1 MDLFLPENVLAEISY
16 TSKFT
21 QSLKTISLRKTPL
34 EDISDDIS
42 SYRNE
47 FAYKLVT
54 QENIIGSRFKSED
67 SIMRKYDKTM
77 KWGSD

>member
-34 EDISDDIS
+34 EDILDDIS

-54 QENIIGSRFKSED
+54 
-67 SIMRKYDKTM
+67 
-77 KWGSD
+77 